1 MFYYNVLMDLDNRM
15 TVQEGYT
22 GRGKQRGDSGQAE
35 ESISAARRACQCRA
49 TPLRDRGRN
58 GSRGERQNG
67 SPISIHVKT
76 VK

>member
-22 GRGKQRGDSGQAE
+22 GRGSSAGTADRLR

-58 GSRGERQNG
+58 GSWGERQNG

-76 VK
+76 AK